1 MKGSMLSSRKL
12 RELRDKMKILV
23 LSDSHSALRF
33 MRRCMDAV
41 QPDAP
46 RRNQAL
52 RGAPG
57 KGASGLPSPAND
69 FVWLNRP
76 PPFYST
82 CAPKNL
88 PEVGISCSGRSIFGL
103 FVFGRKCP
111 PRKMSPRPLFLPYPK
126 SPRGIRAASPVVALF
141 PRRCYNFPTPG
152 RKRVKSPR
160 EPVAVRRIYA
170 RSDPSP
176 RMGKAPL
183 VFRSREGGAGSA
195 EPEYFQGLKEG
206 PFSARAPRGVP
217 RKGPRFP
224 KFCKGD
230 AKP

>member
-1 MKGSMLSSRKL
+1 
-12 RELRDKMKILV
+12 
-23 LSDSHSALRF
+23 
-33 MRRCMDAV
+33 MDAV

-46 RRNQAL
+46 RRKQAL

-69 FVWLNRP
+69 FVWLNRSLL
-76 PPFYST
+76 FYST
-82 CAPKNL
+82 CAPKN
-88 PEVGISCSGRSIFGL
+88 
-103 FVFGRKCP
+103 
-111 PRKMSPRPLFLPYPK
+111 LPYPK
-126 SPRGIRAASPVVALF
+126 SPRGIRAASPIVALF
-141 PRRCYNFPTPG
+141 PRRCYNFPVPG

-160 EPVAVRRIYA
+160 GPVAVRRIYA

-195 EPEYFQGLKEG
+195 EPEYFHGMKEG
-206 PFSARAPRGVP
+206 PFSARAPRGFP